1 MTLSSSILYDQ
12 GKYYDNDNHSY
23 IWSVLTMPI
32 ETNVDFSLVEMYF
45 HISPKGMEEPLLHI
59 PARQLLDGPVM
70 LDVLQQG
77 QTLLRGKGLDISA
90 SYLGLTLFNLV
101 ATIHLFLAQYNQW
114 LDLELDHLALQV
126 ENHGDHSHV
135 GYQIVNVQWKEVPT
149 EDRDLFIELEMR
161 KLFSTLIGPVITV
174 VAEQAKVNQAMIW
187 NQFAARMTF
196 VRDYVLEN
204 DPRPHVCEQFSAD
217 YEVLTKQF
225 TADVF
230 GRKVNPFVHEPK
242 YIDSPYHE
250 GKKVL
255 IRSSCCMYY
264 RREEGTK
271 CFSCPIL
278 KDSQREEMFIAI
290 KSKQAS
296 TATAG

>member
-1 MTLSSSILYDQ
+1 
-12 GKYYDNDNHSY
+12 
-23 IWSVLTMPI
+23 MPI

-59 PARQLLDGPVM
+59 PAPQLLDGDVM
-70 LDVLQQG
+70 LNILQQG
-77 QTLLRGKGLDISA
+77 QALLRGKGLDISA

-101 ATIHLFLAQYNQW
+101 ATTHLFLAQYNQW
-114 LDLELDHLALQV
+114 VDLELDRLALQV
-126 ENHGDHSHV
+126 ENHGDHAHV
-135 GYQIVNVQWKEVPT
+135 GFQIVDLQWKEVPT

-161 KLFSTLIGPVITV
+161 KLFSNLIGPVIMV
-174 VAEQAKVNQAMIW
+174 IAEQAKVNQAMIW

-204 DPRPHVCEQFSAD
+204 DPRPQVREQFTAD
-217 YEVLTKQF
+217 YEVLTKQL
-225 TADVF
+225 TPDVF

-250 GKKVL
+250 GKKIL
-255 IRSSCCMYY
+255 MRSSCCMYY

-278 KDSQREEMFIAI
+278 KDSQRQEMFIEI
-290 KSKQAS
+290 KNKQAS